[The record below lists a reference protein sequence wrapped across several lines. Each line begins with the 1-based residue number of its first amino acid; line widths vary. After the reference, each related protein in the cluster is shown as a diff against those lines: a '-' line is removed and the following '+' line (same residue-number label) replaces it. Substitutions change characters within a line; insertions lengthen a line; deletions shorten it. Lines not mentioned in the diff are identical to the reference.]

1 VNRKTKTEETT
12 DEDSENDTNY
22 DLESIVK
29 DAMEKALNKRG
40 IANILIAGRTGVGK
54 STLINAVFQGNLAT
68 TGQGRLVTK
77 YTREIHKKGI
87 SVKILDTRGLELKD
101 FNETLTE
108 LVTLL
113 ESRNSAADPTKH
125 IHAAWICISEGSRRV
140 EKAESDLCELLALH
154 VPVIGVITK
163 CLSDSGFK
171 QEAQKLLPAARN
183 VVRVRS
189 IMEILDEGTE
199 LAPFGLE
206 DLVDSTM
213 EIIPEGQQ
221 KAFAAAQIA
230 SINQKK
236 NQAHAVV
243 FTGSSAAFTAGAIP
257 IPFSDAAVLVP
268 IQIAMLAGISV
279 VFGIDLSKAFLS
291 TLISSTL
298 TGAGGTLVGRSI
310 VANVLKMFPGI
321 GSLAGGAI
329 SGMTAAAVTVAF
341 GEAYIAVL
349 VYLFA
354 ENKGE
359 TPTKDQILKE
369 FKKHFKKTK

>member
-1 VNRKTKTEETT
+1 VNRKTKT
-12 DEDSENDTNY
+12 DDHNDDSENDTNY
-22 DLESIVK
+22 DLEKIVK
-29 DAMEKALNKRG
+29 DAMRKELNKRG

-68 TGQGRLVTK
+68 TGQGRPVTK
-77 YTREIHKKGI
+77 NTREIRKKGI
-87 SVKILDTRGLELKD
+87 SVVILDTRGLELKD
-101 FNETLTE
+101 FNETLNE
-108 LVTLL
+108 LVA
-113 ESRNSAADPTKH
+113 EVVVRSRNEDPQKH
-125 IHAAWICISEGSRRV
+125 VHAVWICFSEDSRRV
-140 EKAESDLCELLALH
+140 EKAESDLCEMLASH

-163 CLSDSGFK
+163 CRSDNGFR
-171 QEAQKLLPAARN
+171 QEVQKLLPEARN

-189 IMEILDEGTE
+189 IREILDEGTE
-199 LAPFGLE
+199 LSPYGLE
-206 DLVDSTM
+206 ELVDATM
-213 EIIPEGQQ
+213 EVIPEGQQ
-221 KAFAAAQIA
+221 KAFAAAQMA
-230 SINQKK
+230 SLNQKK

-243 FTGSSAAFTAGAIP
+243 FTSSSAAFTAGAVP

-298 TGAGGTLVGRSI
+298 TGTGGTLVGRTI

-321 GSLAGGAI
+321 GWLAGGVI
-329 SGMTAAAVTVAF
+329 SGTTAATITVAF
-341 GEAYIAVL
+341 GEAYIAIL
-349 VYLFA
+349 VYLIG

-369 FKKHFKKTK
+369 FKKRLKKNK

>member
-1 VNRKTKTEETT
+1 MNRKTKT
-12 DEDSENDTNY
+12 DDHNDDSENDTNY
-22 DLESIVK
+22 DLEKIVK
-29 DAMEKALNKRG
+29 DAMRKELNKRG

-68 TGQGRLVTK
+68 TGQGRPVTK
-77 YTREIHKKGI
+77 NTREIRKKGI
-87 SVKILDTRGLELKD
+87 SVVILDTRGLELKD
-101 FNETLTE
+101 FNETLNE
-108 LVTLL
+108 LVA
-113 ESRNSAADPTKH
+113 EVVVRSRNEDPQKH
-125 IHAAWICISEGSRRV
+125 VHAVWICFSEDSRRV
-140 EKAESDLCELLALH
+140 EKAESDLCEMLASH

-163 CLSDSGFK
+163 CRSDNGFR
-171 QEAQKLLPAARN
+171 QEVQKLLPEARN

-189 IMEILDEGTE
+189 IREILDEGTE
-199 LAPFGLE
+199 LSPYGLE
-206 DLVDSTM
+206 ELVDATM
-213 EIIPEGQQ
+213 EVIPEGQQ
-221 KAFAAAQIA
+221 KAFAAAQMA
-230 SINQKK
+230 SLNQKK

-243 FTGSSAAFTAGAIP
+243 FTSSSAAFTAGAVP

-298 TGAGGTLVGRSI
+298 TGTGGTLVGRTI

-321 GSLAGGAI
+321 GWLAGGVI
-329 SGMTAAAVTVAF
+329 SGTTAATITVAF
-341 GEAYIAVL
+341 GEAYIAIL
-349 VYLFA
+349 VYLIG

-369 FKKHFKKTK
+369 FKKRLKKNK